1 MTHSLIGADRGTD
14 CKIVA
19 VATAMTLLMLGIT
32 AGVAATET
40 PNVRSHAESL
50 LLKVGKLGISGI
62 LDATATH

>member
-1 MTHSLIGADRGTD
+1 MNHSLVGADRGTH

-40 PNVRSHAESL
+40 PTARSHAESL
-50 LLKVGKLGISGI
+50 LLMVGKLGVSGI
-62 LDATATH
+62 LFATAAN

>member
-1 MTHSLIGADRGTD
+1 MTHSLIGADRGTH

-40 PNVRSHAESL
+40 PTARSHAESL
-50 LLKVGKLGISGI
+50 LLKVGKLGFSSVF
-62 LDATATH
+62 DAAAAN

>member
-1 MTHSLIGADRGTD
+1 
-14 CKIVA
+14 
-19 VATAMTLLMLGIT
+19 MTLLMLGIT